1 MDNSIVLSEELEE
14 KAVQTLIHVG
24 LEDTFPDLCDK
35 WRTTKQDINARYRQE
50 FMRRR
55 DKVCQDI
62 VKGEDSLQSVL
73 REVVVEDVMK
83 LFPYVYLRFR
93 RQHGDS
99 LLFVTGHCNMTRSP
113 PPWKT
118 VLVRIP
124 ARELLVECFYVQL
137 IMCLMAFAGAMRVS
151 DLESLYPGFRAIYQK
166 YFDNARFDT
175 TLRLDPRFESQKLR
189 LLSVRYL
196 LEKNQH
202 LGTEARADLIRTVL
216 FEGDF
221 RRAQQMFPNVDE
233 KKRSG
238 PSAWA
243 GRALFSGSTN
253 SEGFLERE
261 MKALA
266 ARVPDAHFLLMMQS
280 EANEELRPVI
290 EEVLDLAFAQ
300 LNASIDTVVKTMVRA
315 VSTMQQEHCERAIQH
330 EMETEERKSRNKV
343 LIQFIQD
350 INAQAL
356 GRQDS

>member
-1 MDNSIVLSEELEE
+1 
-14 KAVQTLIHVG
+14 
-24 LEDTFPDLCDK
+24 
-35 WRTTKQDINARYRQE
+35 
-50 FMRRR
+50 
-55 DKVCQDI
+55 
-62 VKGEDSLQSVL
+62 
-73 REVVVEDVMK
+73 
-83 LFPYVYLRFR
+83 
-93 RQHGDS
+93 
-99 LLFVTGHCNMTRSP
+99 
-113 PPWKT
+113 
-118 VLVRIP
+118 
-124 ARELLVECFYVQL
+124 
-137 IMCLMAFAGAMRVS
+137 MAFAGAMRVS

-221 RRAQQMFPNVDE
+221 HRAQQMFPKVDE

-243 GRALFSGSTN
+243 GRALFSGSS

-290 EEVLDLAFAQ
+290 EEVLDIAFAQ

-315 VSTMQQEHCERAIQH
+315 VSTMQQDHCERAIQH
-330 EMETEERKSRNKV
+330 ETETEERKLRNKV

-356 GRQDS
+356 GRQDL